1 MKDLKDVDAKELKS
15 VVKELNDSGLLDKK
29 IRLVAISV
37 QNMLDLFVKE
47 VEALPEDAE
56 VPQIVADFY
65 NELFA
70 DEIDEVEDEVEEEL
84 EEDDPDQEEEELE
97 EDDLDDDSDSDEDV
111 VDEEAIE
118 DGKDADDEDLD
129 DDEDL
134 VEDED
139 EPTPVPEPKK
149 GKGRPKGKKTEPMKP
164 LSEEQKQKNSGKKIP
179 KPPKEDKPAD
189 QDPTLIGKLKLLVKK
204 GSLDKTSKYLPIDIE
219 FVKAKIANINENQKV
234 IAERVIEMKKKR
246 KDMKDITEDC
256 IRREVT
262 KINSVCH
269 YVFSSFNEGKE
280 KSKLNEALAMVL
292 NSEKPKFVHSSTLI
306 AIKRTL
312 TAYATVLGLFKKEEE
327 APKKKGKK
335 G

>member
-15 VVKELNDSGLLDKK
+15 VVKELNDSGLLEKK

-70 DEIDEVEDEVEEEL
+70 DEIDEVEDGVEEEL
-84 EEDDPDQEEEELE
+84 EDEETDE
-97 EDDLDDDSDSDEDV
+97 EDDLDSE
-111 VDEEAIE
+111 DEEEVEDTEPVE
-118 DGKDADDEDLD
+118 DGKDADDENLDDPNDD
-129 DDEDL
+129 DDEEL
-134 VEDED
+134 VEDEE

-149 GKGRPKGKKTEPMKP
+149 GKGRPKGKKSEPMKP
-164 LSEEQKQKNSGKKIP
+164 LSKEEKQKNSGKKIP

-189 QDPTLIGKLKLLVKK
+189 QDLTLIGKLKLLVKK

-219 FVKAKIANINENQKV
+219 FVKAKIANINENQKK

-280 KSKLNEALAMVL
+280 KSKLNEALSMVL

-312 TAYATVLGLFKKEEE
+312 TAYATVLGMFKKEEE